1 MNSQNIIFLSPH
13 DPRDPQKWSG
23 TIYSIY
29 RALETDPRGLTVI
42 PVHAEKLTFLA
53 RALSA
58 LLRRAGW
65 NLDVRFST
73 PFALVAGL
81 MLTIRLW
88 FVADGPIVAVA
99 ASNYVPYLKTRRR
112 IVYISDAT
120 FQAICELYPSFNS
133 FPAWLKRQGHDNE
146 ERTLT
151 KADHVI
157 YPSQWAAR
165 SAVTHYGIAKD
176 KISELPFGPNIPAA
190 LIEKY
195 VAPKSLAGGE
205 IRIVFVSADW
215 VRKNGDL
222 AVETCRILRDSGLN
236 ARLITIGSTPEHIKR
251 IDFVEDRGF
260 LRKSDPRELEKMCAA
275 YRDAHFLLLPSTAD
289 AFGIVFSEAQAFGA
303 IPATYDV
310 GGIGSAVVNGES
322 GLLLPLGS
330 PAEKFAQEMAAIY
343 QGCRTLRRA
352 VATLPPL
359 VSRTG
364 ELAELGETDPAS
376 DAGIRRE
383 LRSTPHRPP
392 QPKRAFSL
400 RCEDHI
406 GRLRPCS
413 VKGLQRLRPQLEIGP
428 ERIIVLD
435 I

>member
-1 MNSQNIIFLSPH
+1 MTSQTMIFLSPH

-29 RALETDPRGLTVI
+29 RALETDPHGINVV

-53 RALSA
+53 RAVSA
-58 LLRRAGW
+58 SLRKAGW
-65 NLDVRFST
+65 NLDVRFSAL
-73 PFALVAGL
+73 FALIAGCL
-81 MLTIRLW
+81 LTIRLALM
-88 FVADGPIVAVA
+88 ADGPIVAVA
-99 ASNYVPYLKTRRR
+99 ASNYLPYLKTRRR

-133 FPAWLKRQGHDNE
+133 FPAWLKRQGHANE
-146 ERTLT
+146 ERTLN

-165 SAVTHYGIAKD
+165 SAVTHYRIAKE

-222 AVETCRILRDSGLN
+222 AVETCRILRESGLN
-236 ARLITIGSTPEHIKR
+236 ARLITIGSTPDHIKQ

-260 LRKSDPRELEKMCAA
+260 LRKSDPQELEDLCAA

-322 GLLLPLGS
+322 GLLLPLGA
-330 PAEKFAQEMAAIY
+330 PAASFAEEMKAYIENPERFDDLSQSCRRWYLERANWANWAKLILRLTQGSGVRALDTAPAA
-343 QGCRTLRRA
+343 G
-352 VATLPPL
+352 
-359 VSRTG
+359 
-364 ELAELGETDPAS
+364 AEA
-376 DAGIRRE
+376 RV
-383 LRSTPHRPP
+383 
-392 QPKRAFSL
+392 QPKM
-400 RCEDHI
+400 
-406 GRLRPCS
+406 
-413 VKGLQRLRPQLEIGP
+413 
-428 ERIIVLD
+428 
-435 I
+435 